1 MLEQEPDKGLGN
13 EGFGRLAAG
22 FLDSIRPEEK
32 LHSQI
37 VGALGIFNSL
47 RLFREYPSSDEHR
60 SVLNFQIRIHPPA
73 TREIPSYLWL
83 REGVRSFLNGPDCA
97 TRCQA
102 ARGETLKCALTR
114 RLSHFATGFTLL
126 IGLLIIAGIP
136 AFGQRKSS
144 ETIDATA
151 FGTSTQLGR
160 NFGVKII
167 IYEFSSPEDRD
178 ILVQAF
184 QKGQNDALVNSL
196 EKMKSVGRITI
207 PGTLGF
213 DLSFIREI
221 ITPTGR
227 TIRFVTNRKIAFGES
242 YWDAQTRSFNLT
254 AGEININD
262 KEKDKS
268 SGVLFPAAQLIVNK
282 EGELQWELNQNEWK
296 LVNIIEWD

>member
-1 MLEQEPDKGLGN
+1 M
-13 EGFGRLAAG
+13 
-22 FLDSIRPEEK
+22 
-32 LHSQI
+32 
-37 VGALGIFNSL
+37 
-47 RLFREYPSSDEHR
+47 
-60 SVLNFQIRIHPPA
+60 
-73 TREIPSYLWL
+73 
-83 REGVRSFLNGPDCA
+83 
-97 TRCQA
+97 
-102 ARGETLKCALTR
+102 
-114 RLSHFATGFTLL
+114 
-126 IGLLIIAGIP
+126 
-136 AFGQRKSS
+136 
-144 ETIDATA
+144 
-151 FGTSTQLGR
+151 
-160 NFGVKII
+160 KII

-184 QKGQNDALVNSL
+184 QKGQNDGMVNAL

-268 SGVLFPAAQLIVNK
+268 GGVLFPAAQLIINK